1 MDLTPVVPVQVHPQ
15 DLAPAVADTF
25 AQAIA
30 DASEPEISGAVSTG
44 VSKESRGEDQV
55 SGETAGD

>member
-1 MDLTPVVPVQVHPQ
+1 MH
-15 DLAPAVADTF
+15 AVADTF

-30 DASEPEISGAVSTG
+30 DAIAAGSGGAVGTG
-44 VSKESRGEDQV
+44 VSKELRTEDQI